1 MHVICAHFRLT
12 GSMSGFS
19 VCFCACPVHGK
30 HVFIFFIW
38 LTCRETGHGSRKIF
52 INSENA
58 RGRRPVTGHN
68 SRKDPTT
75 PDYQSD
81 GGTMTE
87 AELLGL
93 IRRVTGISQQHDEQA
108 TQPDSVTAEN
118 YARVVAE
125 VMRRDGI
132 QLNDVDMR
140 NIRIRVLE
148 MLAYNRRV
156 ALYRETEK
164 ITYHWKK
171 PERLRR

>member
-1 MHVICAHFRLT
+1 MMIVVNFCSTSFSVTDSLQKICA
-12 GSMSGFS
+12 
-19 VCFCACPVHGK
+19 CFLHQ
-30 HVFIFFIW
+30 
-38 LTCRETGHGSRKIF
+38 R
-52 INSENA
+52 
-58 RGRRPVTGHN
+58 
-68 SRKDPTT
+68 
-75 PDYQSD
+75 D

-87 AELLGL
+87 AEILRL
-93 IRRVTGISQQHDEQA
+93 IRRVAGISQQADEQA

-140 NIRIRVLE
+140 DIRIRVLE

-156 ALYRETEK
+156 EMYREKEK

>member
-1 MHVICAHFRLT
+1 MTR
-12 GSMSGFS
+12 MS
-19 VCFCACPVHGK
+19 
-30 HVFIFFIW
+30 
-38 LTCRETGHGSRKIF
+38 
-52 INSENA
+52 
-58 RGRRPVTGHN
+58 
-68 SRKDPTT
+68 
-75 PDYQSD
+75 
-81 GGTMTE
+81 E

-118 YARVVAE
+118 YVRVVAE
-125 VMRRDGI
+125 VMRRNGI

-148 MLAYNRRV
+148 MLAYRRRV
-156 ALYRETEK
+156 QTYREKAK

>member
-1 MHVICAHFRLT
+1 
-12 GSMSGFS
+12 
-19 VCFCACPVHGK
+19 
-30 HVFIFFIW
+30 
-38 LTCRETGHGSRKIF
+38 
-52 INSENA
+52 
-58 RGRRPVTGHN
+58 
-68 SRKDPTT
+68 
-75 PDYQSD
+75 
-81 GGTMTE
+81 MTE

-93 IRRVTGISQQHDEQA
+93 IRRVAGISQQADEQTA
-108 TQPDSVTAEN
+108 QPDSVTAEN

-132 QLNDVDMR
+132 ELNGVDMR

-156 ALYRETEK
+156 ELYREKEK

>member
-1 MHVICAHFRLT
+1 
-12 GSMSGFS
+12 
-19 VCFCACPVHGK
+19 
-30 HVFIFFIW
+30 
-38 LTCRETGHGSRKIF
+38 
-52 INSENA
+52 
-58 RGRRPVTGHN
+58 
-68 SRKDPTT
+68 
-75 PDYQSD
+75 
-81 GGTMTE
+81 MTE
-87 AELLGL
+87 AEILGL
-93 IRRVTGISQQHDEQA
+93 IRRAGGISQQTDEQA
-108 TQPDSVTAEN
+108 TQPAEN

>member
-1 MHVICAHFRLT
+1 
-12 GSMSGFS
+12 
-19 VCFCACPVHGK
+19 
-30 HVFIFFIW
+30 
-38 LTCRETGHGSRKIF
+38 
-52 INSENA
+52 
-58 RGRRPVTGHN
+58 
-68 SRKDPTT
+68 
-75 PDYQSD
+75 
-81 GGTMTE
+81 MTE

-118 YARVVAE
+118 YVRVVAE

-140 NIRIRVLE
+140 DIRIRVLE
-148 MLAYNRRV
+148 MLAYRRRV
-156 ALYRETEK
+156 QTYREKAK